1 VPDHVLRGPL
11 DHGSQQRAA
20 RPPAPRLRSHGE
32 RPDLGL
38 VLAGDHLAR
47 VRPGLQHDGPEYPA
61 VVLFVLFGHGDQHRA
76 VAVAAQGAQR
86 RRVPGIRRQEA
97 VGQVGGHPDLA
108 DLGQLTG
115 PRVAN
120 DHLVSSRSARHQG
133 PPLPV
138 GCAEAIAED
147 MRPGA
152 AREC

>member
-1 VPDHVLRGPL
+1 VPDPALRGPL

-86 RRVPGIRRQEA
+86 RRVPGIR
-97 VGQVGGHPDLA
+97 
-108 DLGQLTG
+108 
-115 PRVAN
+115 
-120 DHLVSSRSARHQG
+120 
-133 PPLPV
+133 
-138 GCAEAIAED
+138 
-147 MRPGA
+147 
-152 AREC
+152 